1 MLYVVGTPIG
11 NLEDMTFR
19 AVRILKSVD
28 IIFAEDT
35 RQTKKLL
42 NHYEIETTIYSYHM
56 HNREHQIINI
66 LNLLNEGKTIALVTD
81 AGMPCIS
88 DPGFELVE
96 AVQNAKIKVESVPG
110 PTALT
115 TAAAISGINLRRFVF
130 EGFLPKKKGRQTYF
144 TYLKDEKRPIVFYE
158 SPYRVLKSL
167 KDIEKYFGN
176 VHVVIARELTKMY
189 EEVIKGPV
197 SELITKLEA
206 KPIKGEVVIIV
217 EKERLEAYV
226 DDES

>member
-35 RQTKKLL
+35 RHTKRLL
-42 NHYEIETTIYSYHM
+42 NHYEIDTMVYSYHM
-56 HNREHQIINI
+56 HNREHQILNI
-66 LNLLNEGKTIALVTD
+66 LNLLGEGKCIALVTD

-110 PTALT
+110 PTAVT
-115 TAAAISGINLRRFVF
+115 TAAAISGVNLRRFAF
-130 EGFLPKKKGRQTYF
+130 EGFLPKKKGRQTFF
-144 TYLKDEKRPIVFYE
+144 TNLKEEKRPIIFYE
-158 SPYRVLKSL
+158 SPFRVLKSL

-176 VHVVIARELTKMY
+176 VHVVIARELTKLH
-189 EEVIKGPV
+189 EEVIKGQV
-197 SELITKLEA
+197 SDLIVKLEA
-206 KPIKGEVVIIV
+206 KPIKGEVVMIV
-217 EKERLEAYV
+217 EKEKLEEYV